1 MTYPPQRALE
11 LLRLATGQREASFR
25 DGQEDAIQHLVE
37 GRGRLL
43 VVQKTGWGK
52 SAVYFITAKLLRE
65 AGRGPTLLVSPLLAL
80 MRNQIQAAER
90 MGVRSVRITSDN
102 RSEWEECVRAL
113 NRDKV
118 DILLV
123 APERLANEEF
133 RQDVLVKIAPRVPM
147 LVIDEAHCMSDWGH
161 DFRPDYQRIIRI
173 ARLLPPNARILGTT
187 ATAND
192 RVMSDLGQVLGSD
205 LKVMRGD
212 LNRPS
217 LKLQTI
223 RLPTQAERLA
233 WLAANVPRIEGHGII
248 YTLTVHDAERV
259 AEWLQQR
266 GIDVEAYTGQSGEER
281 PELEQALLHN
291 EVKALVATTA
301 LGMGF
306 DKPDLG
312 FVIHFQAPGS
322 AIAYYQQVGRAGRAL
337 TAAYGVLLS
346 GKEETDVVEYFIGT
360 AFPTPDDVSEIIG
373 ALDDA
378 PGGLSVPQLLAEVNV
393 SRGRIEKALKL
404 LALESPAPV
413 VKVGTKWNLTAA
425 ALRDEFWERTK
436 RLTRLRKAE
445 LAQMQEYA
453 GLESGHMRF
462 LIEALDGDAGACE
475 EPDLPDIPADV
486 STELVGEAVRFLK
499 QRSLSIEPRKRW
511 PLGRLSRYRVGGSI
525 APELQMECGMALS
538 SWGDAGWGGLVK
550 QGKYA
555 DGRFADDLVE
565 ACYKL
570 VQSWSP
576 KPAPKWVTCIPSDS
590 APNLVP
596 DFAGRLARRLGLPF
610 RLSLQK
616 SRTTAQQRT
625 MQNSAQQALNL
636 DGALSVVL
644 RPVPTGPVLLVDD
657 MVDSKWTFTIA
668 AWLLRSKGCGPVWP
682 LALASSGSW

>member
-1 MTYPPQRALE
+1 MTYSPQRALE
-11 LLRLATGQREASFR
+11 LLRLATGQRQATFREGQDEAIR
-25 DGQEDAIQHLVE
+25 HLVE
-37 GRGRLL
+37 GGGRLL

-80 MRNQIQAAER
+80 MRNQIQAAGR

-102 RSEWEECVRAL
+102 RSEWDECVRAL

-118 DILLV
+118 DVLLV

-161 DFRPDYQRIIRI
+161 DFRPDYQRIVGI
-173 ARLLPPNARILGTT
+173 ARLLPRDARLLGTT

-192 RVMSDLGQVLGSD
+192 RVMQDLRNILGAG

-212 LNRPS
+212 LHRPS

-223 RLPTQAERLA
+223 CLPLQEERLA
-233 WLAANVPRIEGHGII
+233 WLATNVPCIEGHGII
-248 YTLTVHDAERV
+248 YTLTVHDAKRV
-259 AEWLQQR
+259 AKWLQGQ

-281 PELEQALLHN
+281 PELEQALLDN

-346 GKEETDVVEYFIGT
+346 GKEETDVVEYFIRT
-360 AFPTPDDVSEIIG
+360 AFPTPEEASEIIS

-378 PGGLSVPQLLAEVNV
+378 PSGLSVPALLAEVNL
-393 SRGRIEKALKL
+393 SNGRIEKALKL

-425 ALRDEFWERTK
+425 ELRDEFWERTK

-475 EPDLPDIPADV
+475 EPDLPDLPAVV
-486 STELVGEAVRFLK
+486 STELVGDAVRFLK
-499 QRSLSIEPRKRW
+499 RQSLPIKPRKQW
-511 PLGRLSRYRVGGSI
+511 PSGGLSEYGVKGNI
-525 APELQMECGMALS
+525 APRFQMEWGRALS
-538 SWGDAGWGGLVK
+538 SWGDAGWGRVVE
-550 QGKYA
+550 QGKYTHRHFG
-555 DGRFADDLVE
+555 DELVE
-565 ACYKL
+565 ASCEL

-576 KPAPKWVTCIPSDS
+576 QPAPEWVTCMPSDS
-590 APNLVP
+590 VAGLVP
-596 DFAGRLARRLGLPF
+596 DFAERLAKRLGLPF
-610 RLSLQK
+610 EISFQK
-616 SRTTAQQRT
+616 SRTTTRQRT
-625 MQNSAQQALNL
+625 MQNPVQQAINL
-636 DGALSVVL
+636 DGALTVVL
-644 RPVPTGPVLLVDD
+644 RHVPPGPVLLVDD
-657 MVDSKWTFTIA
+657 MVTSGWTLAIA

-682 LALASSGSW
+682 LALASTER

>member
-1 MTYPPQRALE
+1 MTYSPQRALE
-11 LLRLATGQREASFR
+11 LLRLATGQRQATFR
-25 DGQEDAIQHLVE
+25 DGQEEAIRHLVE

-52 SAVYFITAKLLRE
+52 SAVYFITAKILRE

-80 MRNQIQAAER
+80 MRNQILAAKR

-102 RSEWEECVRAL
+102 RSKWDECVRAL

-118 DILLV
+118 DVLLV

-192 RVMSDLGQVLGSD
+192 RVMSDLGRVLGSD

-212 LNRPS
+212 LHRPS

-233 WLAANVPRIEGHGII
+233 WLATNIPRIEGHGII

-259 AEWLQQR
+259 AEWLQGR

-281 PELEQALLHN
+281 PELEQALLDN
-291 EVKALVATTA
+291 DLKALVATTA
-301 LGMGF
+301 LGLGF

-322 AIAYYQQVGRAGRAL
+322 AIAYYQQVGRAGRAV

-346 GKEETDVVEYFIGT
+346 GKEETTVVERFT
-360 AFPTPDDVSEIIG
+360 RMAFPTPEEVRKIIS
-373 ALDDA
+373 ALDGA
-378 PGGLSVPQLLAEVNV
+378 PDGLSVPRLLPKVNV
-393 SRGRIEKALKL
+393 SEARIKKALEL
-404 LALESPAPV
+404 LTLESPAPV
-413 VKVGTKWNLTAA
+413 VKVGTKWNLAA
-425 ALRDEFWERTK
+425 AELRDEFWNRTE

-475 EPDLPDIPADV
+475 EPDLPDLPADV
-486 STELVGEAVRFLK
+486 SAEVVGDAVRFLK
-499 QRSLSIEPRKRW
+499 RRRLPIKPRKQW
-511 PLGRLSRYRVGGSI
+511 PLGGLSEYGVKGNI
-525 APELQMECGMALS
+525 ATQFQMEWGWALS

-555 DGRFADDLVE
+555 DRRFAEDLVD

-576 KPAPKWVTCIPSDS
+576 EPAPKWVTCVPSDS
-590 APNLVP
+590 VPGLVP
-596 DFAGRLARRLGLPF
+596 DFAERLARRLGLPF

-625 MQNSAQQALNL
+625 MQNSAQQATNL
-636 DGALSVVL
+636 DGALTVVL
-644 RPVPTGPVLLVDD
+644 RHVPPGPVLLVDD
-657 MVDSKWTFTIA
+657 MVTSRWTFAIA

-682 LALASSGSW
+682 LALASTGK